1 MSHPLL
7 YTRDRRVPAEY
18 FKQNELNGNT
28 ITDTQA
34 ELIKTEIVKSR
45 MLDNYTKTYKENK
58 DKIGW
63 VKQCTQRFLK
73 IHLSNHQFLRA

>member
-1 MSHPLL
+1 MNNDKINYIKNFGFKATVLS
-7 YTRDRRVPAEY
+7 EY

-34 ELIKTEIVKSR
+34 KLIKTEIVKSR
-45 MLDNYTKTYKENK
+45 MLDNYTKTYEENK

-63 VKQCTQRFLK
+63 VK
-73 IHLSNHQFLRA
+73 